1 MELVCMY
8 NKFIMITLIII
19 IIIMAMIKRKTKLL
33 TICF

>member
-8 NKFIMITLIII
+8 DKFIMITLIII
-19 IIIMAMIKRKTKLL
+19 MSAMNSMVVL